1 MAEITSDSLR
11 SMLTEI
17 LGSSGNSAPKQG
29 AAAPGAGS
37 ITSNIEQFKQLAIN
51 MAPVITGMATL
62 GKNTEAAYSA
72 LDKIAGMGGRF
83 SGELQGMVKALSD
96 SSKQMGDA
104 TKIGIGANKFPE
116 LMASTAKA
124 GTTIDEHTK
133 TLKQSQGAFNSLS
146 GTQQG
151 VSKALLDLQKDTQ
164 ETKIG
169 KQLKEQG
176 QEFVTTLKQSA
187 EIMATG
193 SKDNIAT
200 DAAAR
205 KRMAESSAALAAE
218 LDLTSKA
225 TGLSRETL
233 AEELKERLKQP
244 KAIMAMNQMSE
255 EQRQAFIRTQAALS
269 GLGETT
275 QNLGQ
280 KIASGGRLSA
290 EDRQALNAM
299 GPAAGQFQRAI
310 RMQQQAGSDPE
321 KRRQADEALARA
333 KDEINRFQSSARY
346 ASIAQGSESP
356 VAQTMVKMFAENR
369 ERAGQ
374 QAQQRT
380 MGPGTTPEQARAA
393 IRQETTRQQVGK
405 TATGEVDK
413 EQQIGREWNKAQ
425 EQARIN
431 AAGAA
436 ESFNRLNKEAARN
449 PAIMDSMTGGIKKFS
464 DTVFGTAK
472 TAEEAA
478 DKQKAAVKGARDTV
492 TGGVAKTPSP
502 PQLGAPGTKLEPKTR
517 EHGSIGS
524 VQKLVEDFRPNEL
537 IKVHPN
543 EGVHTKKQLEDIID
557 AARASVMPKKE
568 EPKEDVVGAIKTM
581 SADIVK
587 TKDIAV
593 EAPKLAMPAKL
604 PEITKEEPKEET
616 KVSEEAIE
624 QPVVNKEESIT
635 IPEGAT
641 EKEASLSD
649 VVKLLDQLNKS
660 ISKMT
665 SLTESISDA
674 SNKTA
679 KFSSKLTGNRA
690 VV

>member
-1 MAEITSDSLR
+1 MADITPDSLR

-17 LGSSGNSAPKQG
+17 LGTGGNSAPKQ
-29 AAAPGAGS
+29 AAAGATGS
-37 ITSNIEQFKQLAIN
+37 ISSNIEQFKQLATA
-51 MAPVITGMATL
+51 MAPVISGMATL

-72 LDKIAGMGGRF
+72 LDKLAGMGGRF

-96 SSKQMGDA
+96 SSKQMGEA

-124 GTTIDEHTK
+124 GTTIDEHTQ
-133 TLKQSQGAFNSLS
+133 TLKRSQGAFNSLS

-164 ETKIG
+164 ETRIG

-187 EIMATG
+187 EIMASG

-244 KAIMAMNQMSE
+244 KAIMAMNQMTE
-255 EQRQAFIRTQAALS
+255 EQRQAFIRTQASLS

-275 QNLGQ
+275 QNLAQ

-310 RMQQQAGSDPE
+310 RMQQQAGNDPE
-321 KRRQADEALARA
+321 RRRQADEALARA
-333 KDEINRFQSSARY
+333 RDEINRFQSSARY
-346 ASIAQGSESP
+346 SAIAQQSDSP
-356 VAQTMVKMFAENR
+356 VAQTMVRMFAENR

-380 MGPGTTPEQARAA
+380 MGEGTTPAQAREA
-393 IRQETTRQQVGK
+393 IRQETTRQQQGR
-405 TATGEVDK
+405 TPTGDVDR
-413 EQQIGREWNKAQ
+413 EQQIGREFNKLQ
-425 EQARIN
+425 EQARLN

-449 PAIMDSMTGGIKKFS
+449 PAIMDSMTGAIKKFS
-464 DTVFGTAK
+464 DTAFGTAK

-478 DKQKAAVKGARDTV
+478 DKQKAAVQGVRDKV
-492 TGGVAKTPSP
+492 TGGVAATPTP
-502 PQLGAPGTKLEPKTR
+502 PQLGAPGTRLEPKSR
-517 EHGSIGS
+517 EHGSIGT
-524 VQKLVEDFRPNEL
+524 VQKLVEDFRPNEM

-557 AARASVMPKKE
+557 AARSSVMPKKE
-568 EPKEDVVGAIKTM
+568 EPKDNIVGAIKTM
-581 SADIVK
+581 ATDMFK
-587 TKDIAV
+587 TKDIAI
-593 EAPKLAMPAKL
+593 EAPKPTLPFKMPEVA
-604 PEITKEEPKEET
+604 KEEPKEEPNVT
-616 KVSEEAIE
+616 TAAAE
-624 QPVVNKEESIT
+624 QPVVNKEET
-635 IPEGAT
+635 VKMPEAAT
-641 EKEASLSD
+641 EEEASLSD
-649 VVKLLDQLNKS
+649 VANLLAQLNKS
-660 ISKMT
+660 ISKMV
-665 SLTESISDA
+665 SLTESINDA